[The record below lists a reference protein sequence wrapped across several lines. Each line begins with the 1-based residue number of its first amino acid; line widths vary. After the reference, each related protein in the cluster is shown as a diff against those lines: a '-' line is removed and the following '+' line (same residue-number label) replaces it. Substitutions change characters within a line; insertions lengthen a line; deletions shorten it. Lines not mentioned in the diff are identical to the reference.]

1 MDLCLTW
8 NAPPRRLQHEPFW
21 DNVPILAFGSQTVG
35 LQLKREINWFQ
46 GPGENH
52 GPTWIRML
60 GQPSTA
66 LLTRILTVKP
76 TGLPVLRMPF
86 FLPDLY
92 LHADEHA
99 QKPSV
104 QAIGVNADASFRI
117 AYHKA
122 QTTDTLKNKGCPVKF
137 PRKAIIPAC
146 PQVYSGHTRHCSS
159 HLPSEE
165 QHTFASHGR
174 SGALKGQTTSRI

>member
-46 GPGENH
+46 GSGENH

>member
-1 MDLCLTW
+1 L
-8 NAPPRRLQHEPFW
+8 NQ
-21 DNVPILAFGSQTVG
+21 NVGTT
-35 LQLKREINWFQ
+35 INGFVD
-46 GPGENH
+46 E
-52 GPTWIRML
+52 
-60 GQPSTA
+60 
-66 LLTRILTVKP
+66 RILTVKP

-99 QKPSV
+99 QKPSA
-104 QAIGVNADASFRI
+104 QAIGVNADASFRL
-117 AYHKA
+117 ACHKA